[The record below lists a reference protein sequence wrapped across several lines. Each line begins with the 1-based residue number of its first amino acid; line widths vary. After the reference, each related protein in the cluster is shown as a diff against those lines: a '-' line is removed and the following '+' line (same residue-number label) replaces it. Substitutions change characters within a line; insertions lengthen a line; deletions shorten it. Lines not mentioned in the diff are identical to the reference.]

1 MEWSQQQLSDIKSD
15 FFQKNP
21 VSLYIMGE
29 NRWRSEQEWPLS
41 DAIPTKYYLHS
52 DVVQT
57 HLKEMVSFQK
67 LSQQIMKKQITIYQ
81 TLLIQYHQLVV
92 IL

>member
-1 MEWSQQQLSDIKSD
+1 MEWSQQQFSNIPSE

-21 VSLYIMGE
+21 VSIYLMGE
-29 NRWRSEQEWPLS
+29 NKWRSEQEWPLS

-52 DVVQT
+52 EGMANTFLGNGRLSKDKPIDIE
-57 HLKEMVSFQK
+57 KEDH
-67 LSQQIMKKQITIYQ
+67 YQ
-81 TLLIQYHQLVV
+81 SDKSH